1 MRLFFGIELTKD
13 IKDHI
18 AHAVAPFQKS
28 PKGWEN
34 PHDYHLTLVFI
45 GETPLEEIPALHE
58 ELKKISFPTFKLTLK
73 NFDFFSRRVMY
84 LRCELPDEIAKL
96 AKPGIK
102 EFIPHITVKRWQR
115 YEYDELKKKLEANP
129 FEVKSIEV
137 DHLALFKSEKDSDN
151 RKYHVLEKFYSTPT
165 KSSTSI
171 ISVAR

>member
-1 MRLFFGIELTKD
+1 MRLFFGIELPAN

-18 AHAVAPFQKS
+18 AKSVAPLQIS

-34 PHDYHLTLVFI
+34 PHDYHVTLIFI
-45 GETPLEEIPALHE
+45 GETSLEEVPSIRE
-58 ELKKISFPTFKLTLK
+58 ELSKITFPPFTLTLK
-73 NFDFFSRRVMY
+73 NFEFFNRRVLY
-84 LRCELPDEIAKL
+84 LKCELPEEISKL
-96 AKPGIK
+96 AKPGSK

-115 YEYDELKKKLEANP
+115 YEFDELKKRIEANP
-129 FEVKSIEV
+129 FEVKSV
-137 DHLALFKSEKDSDN
+137 KLDHLALFKSEKDSDN